1 GTVTAAYQFLQSGVH
16 SRTTPTLSL
25 NNLTLGWSRNLT
37 PTTTLQ
43 VNGRQVLTTT
53 GELPP
58 AVLALTPGEQLAL
71 LADSRDSGLN
81 ASLSHHVGRI
91 TLTAG
96 GTRDWLR
103 NNLLPQQSV
112 ITTGINMGANW
123 QAAFFQI
130 NSNMSTN
137 WVAADKVTVGH
148 TRMITVYV
156 QPMMT
161 WKRSEERRVGK
172 EGTERERRELEK

>member
-1 GTVTAAYQFLQSGVH
+1 FFSSRRRHTRLQGD
-16 SRTTPTLSL
+16 
-25 NNLTLGWSRNLT
+25 WSSDVCSSDL
-37 PTTTLQ
+37 
-43 VNGRQVLTTT
+43 
-53 GELPP
+53 
-58 AVLALTPGEQLAL
+58 
-71 LADSRDSGLN
+71 
-81 ASLSHHVGRI
+81 
-91 TLTAG
+91 
-96 GTRDWLR
+96 
-103 NNLLPQQSV
+103 NLLPQQSV